1 MSKKAKP
8 AEKKAKRAKVP
19 SKKSGPQKKAAKR
32 GKPSPRRRPK
42 KEATAV
48 EGAPPEVRDAVTEAL
63 AEARTASAAPTAVDE
78 QPQVPTEET
87 PAASV
92 TESEP
97 AETSPTA
104 IEPTAVP
111 EVSPVEGAAR
121 DPGEQEEV
129 AVEPSLIFAAPVE
142 SDERHVL
149 PPAGTVVTKYDRR
162 GVAVSAIQ
170 ILEGGKIRL
179 VDPPGVDKIFDSP
192 TGAALAH
199 TRMLGNETKA
209 INGWIYWG
217 FQKAP
222 VATPKASPL
231 ERLLARRARAQETL
245 AEIEAE
251 ISAFLGSDED

>member
-8 AEKKAKRAKVP
+8 AEKKAKRAKAP

-32 GKPSPRRRPK
+32 GKPSPRRRPTK
-42 KEATAV
+42 GAPAV
-48 EGAPPEVRDAVTEAL
+48 EDAPTVEEVRDAVTEAL

-87 PAASV
+87 PAAASV

-111 EVSPVEGAAR
+111 EIAPVEGAQA
-121 DPGEQEEV
+121 EV